1 MPGIIPC
8 TRYKA
13 SAPCLP
19 PFSIPE
25 FKKNGEGISWWY
37 PCTFLPYPMRG
48 EIQLSAEHLGMGWL
62 DFDEAEKLIYY
73 QDQKN
78 ALWEL
83 RERLI
88 RGNLIQT

>member
-1 MPGIIPC
+1 
-8 TRYKA
+8 
-13 SAPCLP
+13 
-19 PFSIPE
+19 
-25 FKKNGEGISWWY
+25 
-37 PCTFLPYPMRG
+37 MRG